1 MGVSTL
7 DTHLYLKKSSRV
19 INLTGLGWL
28 IVFLVMLAIFQ
39 RRLHY
44 EIQAILLVITRRA
57 DIALVLFSLLF
68 LPGVILHETSHFV
81 SAHLLGVR
89 TGRFS
94 IIPQPLPDGRLR
106 MGYVETVSTDI
117 VRDALIGSA
126 PLLVGCIVVLYV
138 TLIPLGLTTVWTDFV
153 RGNLVVL
160 SDAVGSMYKRPDFW
174 LWFYLVF
181 VVSSTMMPSA
191 SDRRAWLPLAVS
203 AALILVIGL
212 LIWPGITVTETWIS
226 ISPKINIGVFALILV
241 FGVSVVFHLILL
253 APMWLIRKIL
263 MRMLGVQVVY

>member
-1 MGVSTL
+1 M
-7 DTHLYLKKSSRV
+7 

-57 DIALVLFSLLF
+57 DIAVVVFSLLF

-81 SAHLLGVR
+81 SARLLGVR

-106 MGYVETVSTDI
+106 MGYVETASTDI
-117 VRDALIGSA
+117 VRDSLIGSA
-126 PLLVGCIVVLYV
+126 PLLVGCVFVLYV
-138 TLIPLGLTTVWTDFV
+138 ALIPLGLTSVWTEFV
-153 RGNLVVL
+153 KGNLGVL
-160 SDAVGSMYKRPDFW
+160 SDAVGSMYKSPDFW

-191 SDRRAWLPLAVS
+191 SDRRAWLPLAVVV
-203 AALILVIGL
+203 ALILVIGL
-212 LIWPGITVTETWIS
+212 LVWPGNLLTETWIT
-226 ISPKINIGVFALILV
+226 ISPKINIGVFALILI
-241 FGVSVVFHLILL
+241 FGVSVAFHLILL
-253 APMWLIRKIL
+253 APLWLIRKIL
-263 MRMLGVQVVY
+263 MRMFGVQSVY

>member
-1 MGVSTL
+1 
-7 DTHLYLKKSSRV
+7 V

-28 IVFLVMLAIFQ
+28 IVFLAMLAIFQ

-57 DIALVLFSLLF
+57 DIAVAIFSLLF

-81 SAHLLGVR
+81 SARLLGVR

-106 MGYVETVSTDI
+106 MGYVETASTDI
-117 VRDALIGSA
+117 MRDSLIGSA
-126 PLLVGCIVVLYV
+126 PLLVGCVFVLYV
-138 TLIPLGLTTVWTDFV
+138 ALIPLGLASVWAEFV
-153 RGNLVVL
+153 KGNLVVL
-160 SDAVGSMYKRPDFW
+160 SVAVGSMYKSPDFW

-191 SDRRAWLPLAVS
+191 SDRRAWLPLAVVV
-203 AALILVIGL
+203 AVILVIGL
-212 LIWPGITVTETWIS
+212 LVWPGNILTETWIT
-226 ISPKINIGVFALILV
+226 ISPKINIGVFALILI
-241 FGVSVVFHLILL
+241 FGVSVAFHLILL
-253 APMWLIRKIL
+253 GPLWLIRKIL
-263 MRMLGVQVVY
+263 MRMFGVQAVY